1 MSQTMPIIVAIDP
14 GTHCGYAVRYPNGT
28 YDSGTFDL
36 SVKKGEGGG
45 MRFVRFRRKFD
56 DLVSALQDREDRTEL
71 VVVFEN
77 VRRHMG
83 TDAAHVYGGIV
94 AHLTA
99 FCEEAEIPYQG
110 VSVGTV
116 KKTATGKGNADKAQ
130 MVDAA
135 RKRWPDAE
143 IVDDNEADARW
154 IAETAVAERMV

>member
-1 MSQTMPIIVAIDP
+1 MGPVLPIIVAIDP
-14 GTHCGYAVRYPNGT
+14 GTHCGYAVRYPTGT
-28 YDSGTFDL
+28 YDSGNFDL
-36 SVKKGEGGG
+36 TVKKGEGGG

-56 DLVSALQDREDRTEL
+56 DLISTLQDREAPTCL

-99 FCEEAEIPYQG
+99 FCEEAQIPYQG
-110 VSVGTV
+110 IAVGTI

-135 RKRWPDAE
+135 RKRWPDAN
-143 IVDDNEADARW
+143 ISDDNEADARW